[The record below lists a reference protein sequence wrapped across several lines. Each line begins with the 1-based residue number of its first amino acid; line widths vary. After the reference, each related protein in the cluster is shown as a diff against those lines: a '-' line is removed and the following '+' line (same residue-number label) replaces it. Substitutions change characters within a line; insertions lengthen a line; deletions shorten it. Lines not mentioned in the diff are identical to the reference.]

1 VIGGGGVP
9 AKQRIEMRSACLACV
24 VLAFVLLAA
33 LAFAQSPDGPFVR
46 LTTDGLLKQRPA
58 WSPDGKWLSFT
69 RHEGATIFVFV
80 RAADGSSERRL
91 TKRSDPEFDAVWS
104 PDGARLALAIDK
116 ASPNQGDIDVHT
128 VAAHGDDLK
137 PVATTDKKLSHEE
150 WPAWSPDGQRLVFTS
165 TADDNQDLYV
175 ALANGSE
182 RKRLTSDPAL
192 DAHPAWSPDGKQIV
206 FATNRWG
213 DLELARVEI
222 DGSGLVRLTE
232 SPRLDDYPVWSPDGK
247 QIALTSNRDGNFE
260 IYTIDVD
267 GINPRNCTKCPA
279 HDNFPAW
286 TPDGRLTFVSNRD
299 GGFDIYVVAGE
310 QE

>member
-1 VIGGGGVP
+1 
-9 AKQRIEMRSACLACV
+9 MRSACPISALLV
-24 VLAFVLLAA
+24 WSFLAA
-33 LAFAQSPDGPFVR
+33 PLPAQPPDGPLVR

-91 TKRSDPEFDAVWS
+91 TKRTDPEFDAVWS
-104 PDGARLALAIDK
+104 PSGTRLALAIDN

-128 VAAHGDDLK
+128 VASDGEDMK
-137 PVATTDKKLSHEE
+137 PVATTGKKLSHEE
-150 WPAWSPDGQRLVFTS
+150 WPAWSPDGQHIAFTT
-165 TADDNQDLYV
+165 TADDNQELYV
-175 ALANGSE
+175 AKADGSE

-192 DAHPAWSPDGKQIV
+192 DAHPAWSPDGQQIV

-213 DLELARVEI
+213 DLELARVQA

-232 SPRLDDYPVWSPDGK
+232 SRGLDDYPVWSPDGK

-260 IYTIDVD
+260 IYTLDAD
-267 GINPRNCTKCPA
+267 GKNPRNRTQNPA
-279 HDNFPAW
+279 LDNFPSW
-286 TPDGRLTFVSNRD
+286 TPDGRLTFVSNRA
-299 GGFDIYVVAGE
+299 GGFDIYAVAG
-310 QE
+310 QQK